1 MPKGKPKLI
10 QDIKS
15 NNLKLST
22 PDKKELERV
31 IKNKVPVVV
40 LNLQDIKLLISR
52 VMLQLQ
58 KETIDI
64 VNAKAILYATTC
76 YVNAYKE
83 SDFEFRLREI
93 ENRLGVKVEIGL

>member
-1 MPKGKPKLI
+1 MPRGKPKLI
-10 QDIKS
+10 EDIKN

-31 IKNKVPVVV
+31 IKQKTPLVVTS
-40 LNLQDIKLLISR
+40 LQDVKLLISR
-52 VMLQLQ
+52 TLLLLQ
-58 KETIDI
+58 KKKIDI
-64 VNAKAILYATTC
+64 TLAKAILYATTC

>member
-1 MPKGKPKLI
+1 LLQPV
-10 QDIKS
+10 
-15 NNLKLST
+15 T
-22 PDKKELERV
+22 PTEWQRV
-31 IKNKVPVVV
+31 NKNKAPVIV

-64 VNAKAILYATTC
+64 VKAKAILYATTC

-83 SDFEFRLREI
+83 SDFEVRLMEL
-93 ENRLGVKVEIGL
+93 ENKFGVKVEIGV